1 MFNFKKSD
9 YFKFG
14 AMWGGG
20 VPWPDSSLHQL
31 EFLNKLTD
39 ITC

>member
-14 AMWGGG
+14 AMGG

-31 EFLNKLTD
+31 EFLHKLTD